1 MMRRWLPHPLLSAG
15 LLAMWLLL
23 NQSLAVGH
31 LLLGLAL
38 AVAGGL
44 ITTSLELPP
53 VALRRPS
60 AIALLAWRVLCDIV
74 RSNIAVSRII
84 LGHRQ
89 GERRSGFMTIPLDLR
104 DRYGLAILACIITA
118 TPGTIWLNFDSAR
131 GTLLIHVLDL
141 IDETAWVHT
150 IKNRYERLLIEIF
163 E

>member
-31 LLLGLAL
+31 LLLGLVLAL
-38 AVAGGL
+38 VGGL

-53 VALRRPS
+53 VALRRPA
-60 AIALLAWRVLCDIV
+60 AIGRLAWRVLCDIV

-141 IDETAWVHT
+141 IDEAAWVHT
-150 IKNRYERLLIEIF
+150 IKDRYERLLIEIF

>member
-38 AVAGGL
+38 ALVGGL

-53 VALRRPS
+53 VALRRPG
-60 AIALLAWRVLCDIV
+60 AIVLLAWRVLCDIV

-141 IDETAWVHT
+141 IDEAAWVQA
-150 IKNRYERLLIEIF
+150 IKERYERLLIEIF

>member
-38 AVAGGL
+38 ALVGGL

-53 VALRRPS
+53 VALRRPG
-60 AIALLAWRVLCDIV
+60 AIVLLAWRVLCDIV

-89 GERRSGFMTIPLDLR
+89 KERRSGFMTIPLDLR

-141 IDETAWVHT
+141 IDEAAWVHI
-150 IKNRYERLLIEIF
+150 IKDRYERLLIEIF